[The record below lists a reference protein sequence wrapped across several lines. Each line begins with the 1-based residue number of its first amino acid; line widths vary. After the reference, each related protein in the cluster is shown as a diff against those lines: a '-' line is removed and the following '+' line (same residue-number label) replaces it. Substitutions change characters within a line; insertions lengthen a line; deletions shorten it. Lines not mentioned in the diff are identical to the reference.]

1 MLQYL
6 CVCVNIGVAVYFA
19 IFVCMCQHRSG
30 CLCCNICVYVCVNIG
45 VAVYVAIFVC
55 MCQHR
60 SGCLCCNI
68 YVYVSA

>member
-6 CVCVNIGVAVYFA
+6 
-19 IFVCMCQHRSG
+19 
-30 CLCCNICVYVCVNIG
+30 YVCVNIG

-68 YVYVSA
+68 CMYVST